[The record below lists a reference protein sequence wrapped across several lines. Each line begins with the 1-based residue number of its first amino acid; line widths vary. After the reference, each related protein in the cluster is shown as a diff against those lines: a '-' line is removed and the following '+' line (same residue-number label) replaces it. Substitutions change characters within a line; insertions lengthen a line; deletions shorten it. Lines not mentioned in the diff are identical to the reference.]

1 MTAGTAIDALGNE
14 FSRSEAAFI
23 EWHAATPANRKYM
36 LSESG
41 GGQYVPEVMVDSA
54 RLFMTGAGSGVIND
68 YRAMIN
74 NSQARPPLAEL
85 SATVTNNGSSV
96 TFNVTVKNNSTITLS
111 SANKAAVHGLVYEDY
126 RQSKTNFAG
135 RGSAKADIT
144 SLAPGAS
151 ADFTITVPISGVKDP
166 SKLNYV
172 ALVDYK
178 AVMTKDN
185 IEEDPDNGLYDQL
198 NAIRIEPPF
207 YVSPTS
213 LEFNVKS
220 NDATMPEK
228 EFTVGGD
235 AGQTWTASVDQ
246 DFVTM
251 SSDSGSVPETVLVS
265 VDKSKLKVGE
275 NNAIITVTDST
286 GEYTGEIAVKATLIL
301 TEFSVV
307 PNSVTFK
314 FASGDP
320 VPTKSIMVKGDSGQT
335 WKVSANQNWLK
346 FNPATGEMGKT
357 FVITVDRS
365 KLKDGYQEGIVT
377 VSDNFGYHNKEIKVK
392 VTYTDDGTV
401 GDDFYLYLPYI
412 VK

>member
-1 MTAGTAIDALGNE
+1 
-14 FSRSEAAFI
+14 
-23 EWHAATPANRKYM
+23 M

-41 GGQYVPEVMVDSA
+41 GGSYVPEVMVDSA
-54 RLFMTGAGSGVIND
+54 RLFITGAGSGIIND
-68 YRAMIN
+68 YRAMIE
-74 NSQARPPLAEL
+74 NSQARPALAEL
-85 SATVTNNGSSV
+85 SATVSNNGTSV
-96 TFNVTVKNNSTITLS
+96 TFNVTVTNNSTVTLS
-111 SANKAAVHGLVYEDY
+111 SANKAAVHGIVYEDY
-126 RQSKTNFAG
+126 KQSKTNFAG

-166 SKLNYV
+166 AKLNYV

-178 AVMTKDN
+178 AVGTKNN
-185 IEEDPDNGLYDQL
+185 IEEDPTNGLYDQL

-207 YVSPTS
+207 FVSPSS

-220 NDATMPEK
+220 TDIDMPEL

-251 SSDSGSVPETVLVS
+251 SSDTGSVPETVLVS
-265 VDKSKLKVGE
+265 VDKSKLEVGVNE
-275 NNAIITVTDST
+275 ATITVTDST
-286 GEYTGEIAVKATLIL
+286 GEYTADIAVTATLTL
-301 TEFSVV
+301 SEFSVV

-314 FASGDP
+314 FTSDDP
-320 VPTKSIMVKGDSGQT
+320 VPSKSIIVKGDSGQT
-335 WKVSANQNWLK
+335 CELSANEDWLI
-346 FNPATGEMGKT
+346 FSPDSGEMGKT
-357 FVITVDRS
+357 FTITVDPS

-392 VTYTDDGTV
+392 VTYTSGGTV
-401 GDDFYLYLPYI
+401 EPAFHLYLPYI

>member
-1 MTAGTAIDALGNE
+1 
-14 FSRSEAAFI
+14 
-23 EWHAATPANRKYM
+23 
-36 LSESG
+36 
-41 GGQYVPEVMVDSA
+41 MVDSA
-54 RLFMTGAGSGVIND
+54 RLFMTGAGSGIIND
-68 YRAMIN
+68 YRAMIQ

-85 SATVTNNGSSV
+85 SATVTNNGGSV

-111 SANKAAVHGLVYEDY
+111 TANKAAVHGLVYEDY
-126 RQSKTNFAG
+126 KQSKTDFAG

-151 ADFTITVPISGVKDP
+151 ADFTITVPITGVKDP

-178 AVMTKDN
+178 AVGTKNN
-185 IEEDPDNGLYDQL
+185 IEEDPTNGLYDQL
-198 NAIRIEPPF
+198 GAIRIEPPF
-207 YVSPTS
+207 YVSPTN

-220 NDATMPEK
+220 TDIDMPEL
-228 EFTVGGD
+228 EFKVGGD

-251 SSDSGSVPETVLVS
+251 SSNSGNVPETVLVS
-265 VDKSKLKVGE
+265 VDKSKLQVGE

-286 GEYTGEIAVKATLIL
+286 SEYTGIVAVKATLTL
-301 TEFSVV
+301 SEFTVV
-307 PNSVTFK
+307 PNSITIK

-320 VPTKSIMVKGDSGQT
+320 VPSKSVIVRGDKGQT
-335 WKVSANQNWLK
+335 WKVSANEDWLK
-346 FNPATGEMGKT
+346 FNPATGEMGKAFT
-357 FVITVDRS
+357 ITVDPS

-377 VSDNFGYHNKEIKVK
+377 VSDNFGYHNKEVKVK
-392 VTYTDDGTV
+392 VTYSGDGTV
-401 GDDFYLYLPYI
+401 EPDIHLYLPYI

>member
-1 MTAGTAIDALGNE
+1 
-14 FSRSEAAFI
+14 
-23 EWHAATPANRKYM
+23 
-36 LSESG
+36 
-41 GGQYVPEVMVDSA
+41 MVDSA
-54 RLFMTGAGSGVIND
+54 RLFMTGAGSGIIND
-68 YRAMIN
+68 YRAMIE
-74 NSQARPPLAEL
+74 NSQARPPLADL
-85 SATVTNNGSSV
+85 SATVSNNGTSV
-96 TFNVTVKNNSTITLS
+96 TFNVTVTNNSTVTLS
-111 SANKAAVHGLVYEDY
+111 SANKAAVHGIVYEDY
-126 RQSKTNFAG
+126 KQSKTNFAG

-166 SKLNYV
+166 AKLNYV

-178 AVMTKDN
+178 AVGTKNN
-185 IEEDPDNGLYDQL
+185 IEEDPTNGLYDQL

-207 YVSPTS
+207 FVSPSS

-220 NDATMPEK
+220 TDIDMPEL

-251 SSDSGSVPETVLVS
+251 SSDTGSVPETVLVS
-265 VDKSKLKVGE
+265 VDKSKLEVGVNE
-275 NNAIITVTDST
+275 ATITVTDST
-286 GEYTGEIAVKATLIL
+286 GEYTADIAVTATLTL
-301 TEFSVV
+301 SEFSVV

-314 FASGDP
+314 FTSDDP
-320 VPTKSIMVKGDSGQT
+320 VPSKSVIVKGDSGQT
-335 WKVSANQNWLK
+335 WELSANEDWLI
-346 FNPATGEMGKT
+346 FSPDSGEMGKT
-357 FVITVDRS
+357 FTITVDPS

-392 VTYTDDGTV
+392 VTYTSGGIV
-401 GDDFYLYLPYI
+401 EPAFHLYLPYI